1 MAITVYTSLDA
12 GAPVLPALSSQRI
25 IDNLKV
31 ILMAC
36 LVNGYSGK
44 PAAGWTVGHEHA
56 DGFSLSNGEGYI
68 NFVHASSTAFA
79 CYLMESIT
87 DGTTALAGGYN
98 RRSGPWFD
106 GQTTATR
113 QYFYSSSYYGTN
125 PNKQWMVVADD
136 KTAIVMLTASSSPA
150 IDVGSSYGGALYFGR
165 YLSWFD
171 GTGFCCLGGGSGMSS
186 SPVLTANNNYIGT
199 ALRNPF
205 TGLVDQGSAP
215 GYRVSLASDNA
226 NSAIRSRSK
235 FYLNRLRPI
244 RQSLLGY
251 GAGLNGGAGPYDA
264 VFCGLLRGM
273 LQDPMLGDTYAQYA
287 LPLLGVA
294 SPGYNDRIKPI
305 TWPDGKVV
313 MPLYPNT
320 SDGGMFVSLD
330 PADWS

>member
-68 NFVHASSTAFA
+68 NCVHVSISTFA
-79 CYLMESIT
+79 CYLMESLT
-87 DGTTALAGGYN
+87 DKTTALAGGYN

-171 GTGFCCLGGGSGMSS
+171 GTGFCCLGGGTSQSAPPLMTSNS
-186 SPVLTANNNYIGT
+186 YAGT
-199 ALRNPF
+199 VLRNPF

-244 RQSLLGY
+244 RQSLLGS

-320 SDGGMFVSLD
+320 GDGGMFVSLD

>member
-12 GAPVLPALSSQRI
+12 GAPVLPSLSSQRI

-44 PAAGWTVGHEHA
+44 PAAGWTLGHEHA

-106 GQTTATR
+106 GQTTASR
-113 QYFYSSSYYGTN
+113 QYFYNGGFSGASA
-125 PNKQWMVVADD
+125 NKQWMVVADYR
-136 KTAIVMLTASSSPA
+136 TAIVFLTGSPTPA
-150 IDVGSSYGGALYFGR
+150 IDVTSYYGGGLYFGR
-165 YLSWFD
+165 YRAWF
-171 GTGFCCLGGGSGMSS
+171 GGNGFCCLGGGTGVSSTALLTSS
-186 SPVLTANNNYIGT
+186 SSNPGT
-199 ALRNPF
+199 TLRNPF
-205 TGLVDQGSAP
+205 TGLVDQGVAP
-215 GYRVSLASDNA
+215 GYRVSMATDNA
-226 NSAIRSRSK
+226 NSVIRSRST
-235 FYLNRLRPI
+235 FYLNTLRPI
-244 RQSLLGY
+244 RQAMLGV
-251 GAGLNGGAGPYDA
+251 GAGLSGGVVPADG

-287 LPLLGVA
+287 LPMLGVA

>member
-79 CYLMESIT
+79 CYLMESLT
-87 DGTTALAGGYN
+87 DKTTALAGGYN

-106 GQTTATR
+106 GQTTTLR
-113 QYFYSSSYYGTN
+113 QYFYNGGFSSTSA
-125 PNKQWMVVADD
+125 NKQWMVVADD
-136 KTAIVMLTASSSPA
+136 KTAIVFLTGAPAPA
-150 IDVGSSYGGALYFGR
+150 IDVTNYYGGGLYFGR

-171 GTGFCCLGGGSGMSS
+171 GTGFCCLGGSTGVT
-186 SPVLTANNNYIGT
+186 SPALLTSPGNIPGT
-199 ALRNPF
+199 VLRNPF

-215 GYRVSLASDNA
+215 GYRVSLATDNA
-226 NSAIRSRSK
+226 NSAIRSRST
-235 FYLNRLRPI
+235 FRLSTLRPV
-244 RQSLLGY
+244 RQAMLGV
-251 GAGLNGGAGPYDA
+251 GAVISGGTVTVDSA
-264 VFCGLLRGM
+264 FCGLLRGM

-294 SPGYNDRIKPI
+294 SPGYNDRIKPL

-320 SDGGMFVSLD
+320 SDGGMFVSLA